1 MPRKNLDSSLTSSS
15 LSISFNLT
23 KRLRRVALALLFVF
37 LLVGC
42 SVATQ
47 QAQQTQQQKQQQKP
61 AAATPTPTPDDPAQ
75 YRIER
80 RTSEPYADTLDI
92 FENEGRAEA
101 LQIDRVMDVLK
112 IGDGSAVADIGAGS
126 GWFTVRAAR
135 RVGARGTVYAVEI
148 NEDYIKYINDRAKR
162 ESLPNIKTVRGT
174 EDDAKLPANSVN
186 AVLILKTYH
195 EIAQPVLVMR
205 RLRASLKPNA
215 LVGIIDRNGSG
226 TDHGIESDVVIKE
239 MGRAG
244 YTLVENYDFVKD
256 GMDYLLVFT
265 PKK

>member
-1 MPRKNLDSSLTSSS
+1 MTHEGSNLKTLSSIL
-15 LSISFNLT
+15 IRQY
-23 KRLRRVALALLFVF
+23 KRRGALLAFALVF

-47 QAQQTQQQKQQQKP
+47 QAQQRQTPTQQQPKS
-61 AAATPTPTPDDPAQ
+61 TPTPTPENPEQ
-75 YRIER
+75 FRTER
-80 RTSEPYADTLDI
+80 KASNPYTGDLDI

-112 IGDGSAVADIGAGS
+112 IGEGATVADIGAGS

-135 RVGARGTVYAVEI
+135 RVGERGTVYAVEI
-148 NEDYIKYINDRAKR
+148 NDDYIKYINDRAKR

-174 EDDAKLPANSVN
+174 EDDAKLPAKSCD

-195 EIAQPVLVMR
+195 EIAEPVLVMR

-226 TDHGIESDVVIKE
+226 TDHGIKPDVVVKE
-239 MGRAG
+239 MERAG
-244 YTLVENYDFVKD
+244 YVLVEEHDFVKD

>member
-1 MPRKNLDSSLTSSS
+1 MPRKNSDSSLTGSSV
-15 LSISFNLT
+15 SISSDLT
-23 KRLRRVALALLFVF
+23 KRLRHVALAFLFVF

-47 QAQQTQQQKQQQKP
+47 QAQRPQQKQQQQKS
-61 AAATPTPTPDDPAQ
+61 AATPSPTPDDPAQ
-75 YRIER
+75 YRTER
-80 RTSEPYADTLDI
+80 NTSEPYTGNLDI

-148 NEDYIKYINDRAKR
+148 NEEYIKYINDRAKR

-174 EDDAKLPANSVN
+174 EDDTRLPANSVN

-195 EIAQPVLVMR
+195 EIAEPVLVMR

-226 TDHGIESDVVIKE
+226 TDHGIERDVVVKE
-239 MGRAG
+239 MERAG
-244 YTLVENYDFVKD
+244 YALVEEHDFVKD

-265 PKK
+265 PNK